1 MAVTTFTRRGERTD
15 ARVAAGARLV
25 ECEAGLA
32 NATEEDVFLVEY
44 EGAVLGKFERNGY
57 DDSDFLAVVWTG
69 EVVTTVEYATT
80 RGWTYYNG
88 ATVDATDEVK
98 ALAAEWMAATGID
111 RYRRED
117 VAAALDV
124 AVGKRVRVTKG
135 RKVPVGTEGTICWLG
150 DDNYSRCYYNN
161 NGGRALKRR
170 VGLKLE
176 DGTKVFLAA
185 GNVTVLDAAQYLTSE
200 ADLVEK
206 QAGWAAGLIR
216 SGNFV
221 SAYRGV
227 EAALLS
233 GRFYLDAPEVTDE
246 VVAEMETARQ

>member
-1 MAVTTFTRRGERTD
+1 MAITTFTRRGERTD

-57 DDSDFLAVVWTG
+57 HDSDFLAVVWTG
-69 EVVTTVEYATT
+69 EAVTTVEYATT

-98 ALAAEWMAATGID
+98 ALAAEWLAADGIR

-150 DDNYSRCYYNN
+150 DDQYSIPRYG
-161 NGGRALKRR
+161 NGGATKRR
-170 VGLKLE
+170 IGMALE
-176 DGTKVFLAA
+176 DGSKVFLAA
-185 GNVTVLDAAQYLTSE
+185 GNVTVIDPAQYLTSA
-200 ADLVEK
+200 ADLAEK
-206 QAGWAAGLIR
+206 EAGWAAALLR
-216 SGNFV
+216 HGNFTGT
-221 SAYRGV
+221 YRGV
-227 EAALLS
+227 EAALLR
-233 GRFYLDAPEVTDE
+233 GGFYHDAPQVTDE